1 MALVSLIGFPASSG
15 DYRVKAVVSSALG
28 LLALALLCVSTAT
41 AAPPP
46 VSAFAR
52 LPAIERAEISP
63 DGSRVALLGGPSG
76 ERIIYLAPVD
86 GKDSVTVRLGQA
98 WVHDITWVGNAYLVV
113 NFSMLDKGTNY
124 SNGQSYAYALNRNV
138 VIDMQGKLV
147 SSLLANTEWSRYA
160 LSQPVLRGV
169 AQPTPIAFVWGL
181 DLSSEVYVNN
191 NDTRLD
197 RTTSDLIAAVWA
209 VDVRTGKGSIVEKGA
224 PATAS
229 WQLDIRGE
237 ARVRWDYDG
246 LGDELGILARA
257 KGKAG
262 WTRLNLGD
270 GDDAL
275 DFLGYSD
282 PDDAVYLS
290 GSLGESARLIR
301 RSLVNGAETPIP
313 VDGAPRSIRLMW
325 DPYRIEP
332 VAIVSQSDRPSY
344 QWLEPGLGTVQAKL
358 SKAFVGKDVY
368 LASWSEDRTR
378 VAVRVAGPSSP
389 PAWYLFD
396 TRTNQASALGE
407 SYPELAGAQ
416 LGTTSWITYKARDG
430 LEIPAYLTLPPGL
443 APGAKPPLIV
453 MPHGGPAA
461 RDDFDFDW
469 WVQALATR
477 GYAVLQPQF
486 RGSAGFGD
494 AFEEAGHKEWGGKMQ
509 EDLIDGVLAL
519 GERGVVDAKRVCIVG
534 ASYGGYAAMFS
545 AAVYPSVYRCGVS
558 LNGVSD
564 LALLIGS
571 RSRAFGRDTAMV
583 NALET
588 MMGDPRANAE
598 AFRLAS
604 PVFRVTRQAAPILL
618 IHGEDDTTVPIQ
630 QSRSLQRALKE
641 AGKPVDLV
649 VLKGDDHHLS
659 STASR
664 TLMLESMF
672 TFLDRWLPVA
682 P

>member
-138 VIDMQGKLV
+138 VIDMQGKLA
-147 SSLLANTEWSRYA
+147 SYLMADANWSA
-160 LSQPVLRGV
+160 FAISQPILGVLDG
-169 AQPTPIAFVWGL
+169 APPTALVQGL
-181 DLSSEVYVNN
+181 DLSP
-191 NDTRLD
+191 DTMGYKPESRIQPKGD
-197 RTTSDLIAAVWA
+197 DLIAAIWA
-209 VDVRTGKGSIVEKGA
+209 VDVTTGKGRIVDRGNRTTQSWELD
-224 PATAS
+224 AS
-229 WQLDIRGE
+229 GQP
-237 ARVRWDYDG
+237 RVRWDYDG
-246 LGDELGILARA
+246 ELDEISFSARA
-257 KGKAG
+257 KGRSAWARLDMGAG
-262 WTRLNLGD
+262 D
-270 GDDAL
+270 QAL

-282 PDDAVYLS
+282 PEDAVYLS
-290 GSLGESARLIR
+290 RG
-301 RSLVNGAETPIP
+301 GAEGVRLFRRQLADGVTTP
-313 VDGAPRSIRLMW
+313 VALDGAAKSIALIW
-325 DPYRIEP
+325 DPHVTRP
-332 VAIVSQSDRPSY
+332 VAISSRTDRPAY
-344 QWLEPGLGTVQAKL
+344 QWLDAGLGSVQAKL
-358 SKAFVGKDVY
+358 SRAFAGRDVY
-368 LASWSEDRTR
+368 LASWSKDHTR
-378 VAVRVAGPSSP
+378 VVARVAGPSSP